1 MLFPEEKY
9 ELKGREIVLRPA
21 RADEAEML
29 IDYLKIV
36 NGETR
41 FLTCDS
47 DEITHTVE
55 SEVEFIENKN
65 KSDNAMFMLAFVDGD
80 YAGTCSF
87 STKSNSRRGKHRAE
101 IGIALFLKYTNFGLG
116 RLMLTRLIEKIKESG
131 FEQAELQVNSE
142 NARARHLY
150 ESLGFVE
157 CGRIPNAFKYVDGT
171 YADEITMVLQF
182 KK

>member
-29 IDYLKIV
+29 IDYLKII

-41 FLTCDS
+41 FLTCDP

-55 SEVEFIENKN
+55 SEIEFIENKN
-65 KSDNAMFMLAFVDGD
+65 KSDDAMLMLAFVDGD
-80 YAGTCSF
+80 YAGNCSF
-87 STKSNSRRGKHRAE
+87 SAKSKSRRGKHRAGV
-101 IGIALFLKYTNFGLG
+101 GIALFLKYTNFGLG

-131 FEQAELQVNSE
+131 AEQAELQVNSE

-157 CGRIPNAFKYVDGT
+157 CGRIPNAFKYADGT
-171 YADEITMVLQF
+171 YADEITMVLEF
-182 KK
+182 NK